1 VLLWS
6 CFAALVAGLAGAG
19 EIRVGERV
27 DLGEVDNSQLDEA
40 SGIVVS
46 RRNAHVLWS
55 HNDSGDENRI
65 FALRDDGQIV
75 GIFHL
80 PGCLARDWED
90 IAIGPGPNPGV
101 PYLYV
106 GDIGDNLEVW
116 PDIWVCRVA
125 EPQVDFRASA
135 VVRED
140 LADVSVFRFR
150 YPDQPKDAEALL
162 VDPLTGDL
170 FTVSKREQHSAVY
183 RAKAPLNAEKIQTLE
198 KVAELSFN
206 YVTGGDISAD
216 GRHIVLKT
224 LRKVLHWPRR
234 PGQTIAEAFGAA
246 QALNVSPASKVT
258 PALAVQPQRLPYVRE
273 PQGEAIGWSSAPLGY
288 YTISET
294 AFLLRPHLYFYPIV
308 GQ

>member
-1 VLLWS
+1 MSLVHRRIVLLLS
-6 CFAALVAGLAGAG
+6 FYAVLVAGFACAG
-19 EIRVGERV
+19 EIQVGERV

-90 IAIGPGPNPGV
+90 IAVGPGPTPGV

-106 GDIGDNLEVW
+106 GDIGDNLQVW

-125 EPQVDFRASA
+125 EPQVNFGASA
-135 VVRED
+135 IVRED

-162 VDPLTGDL
+162 VDPVTGDL
-170 FTVSKREQHSAVY
+170 FTVSKLEQRSAVY
-183 RAKAPLNAEKIQTLE
+183 RAKAPFNAEQTQTLE

-224 LRKVLHWPRR
+224 LRKVLHWPRH
-234 PGQTIAEAFGAA
+234 PGQTIAH
-246 QALNVSPASKVT
+246 ALDATK
-258 PALAVQPQRLPYVRE
+258 QPQRLPYVRE
-273 PQGEAIGWSSAPLGY
+273 PQGEAIGWSAQPLGY

-294 AFLLRPHLYFYPIV
+294 ALLLRPHLYFYPIV

>member
-1 VLLWS
+1 MLPLLDRYVVLLVS
-6 CFAALVAGLAGAG
+6 LCALLVAPVTRAG
-19 EIRVGERV
+19 EIQAGERV

-46 RRNAHVLWS
+46 RRNPHLLWS

-90 IAIGPGPNPGV
+90 IAIGPGPTPGV
-101 PYLYV
+101 PYLYI
-106 GDIGDNLEVW
+106 GDIGDNLQMW
-116 PDIWVCRVA
+116 PDVSVCRVA
-125 EPQVDFRASA
+125 EPDVDLHAST

-140 LADVSVFRFR
+140 LPDVSVFRFR

-170 FTVSKREQHSAVY
+170 FIVSKREQRSAVY
-183 RAKAPLNAEKIQTLE
+183 RAKAPLRADQMQTLE

-224 LRKVLHWPRR
+224 LRKVLHWTRHP
-234 PGQTIAEAFGAA
+234 QQAVA
-246 QALNVSPASKVT
+246 QALAM
-258 PALAVQPQRLPYVRE
+258 QPQRLPYIRE
-273 PQGEAIGWSSAPLGY
+273 PQGEAIGWSSQPLGY

-294 AFLLRPHLYFYPIV
+294 AFLLRPHLYFYPII